1 MPAQRAMWLVFGA
14 GALTVAAALAWM
26 THHTLHLEH
35 AEVEAQR
42 QARFQES
49 VRLVLWR
56 MDSLVT
62 PLIAREA
69 ARPYFQY
76 QPFYPAGRPYADML
90 GRYRPDDVLVP
101 SPLLK
106 LDDPL
111 VKLNY
116 QADSRGRLSSPQAPT
131 EPLRRLAESGYAS
144 GYSIATATQRLAIL
158 SGLLSGRG
166 ASGRAV
172 ESTPRPSE
180 LAEDSAR
187 ENASKAVDELIAGA
201 GRRNAQGAPPRQV
214 DQSASEYGARLQ
226 AAQTAQNRQESLLR
240 DEAKTRSAPAPAL
253 ADRKDSRAPDAP
265 PPDAVKNEKSQRGV
279 DPDPGASGANASEG
293 RGDGQPRDATLT
305 VGGPE
310 TGVLQSAFV
319 ARWLDRGADQ
329 DPELVF
335 EREVEADGVKLRQ
348 GFWLDWPSLRASLL
362 ATSNDRFPN
371 ATLVPMVEGVENAP
385 PEVLGLALAAIPAKF
400 DAGAYSLAA
409 APLWTPTR
417 TALVVTWLAAVGA
430 TIAIG
435 LVLRESND
443 LAERRGRFVTAV
455 THELRTPLTTF
466 VMYSQMLA
474 GGMVKDEETRNSY
487 VRTLQRESQR
497 LAGIVESVLEY
508 ARLGRRRGNSPRSTT
523 TASKLVEIMI
533 PCLASLCRQ
542 SGMELVV
549 ETHGELGF
557 EVCTDPPTLER
568 IVFNLVDNACKYAA
582 DASDKRVHLFA
593 RCEGRD
599 LELIVRDHGPGI
611 ATAER
616 QSLFRPFVRGK
627 AHADGTVPGLGL
639 GLALAQSLA
648 TELGGTLRLSER
660 AAAPGSGA
668 EFVLRLPGGTPS
680 G

>member
-1 MPAQRAMWLVFGA
+1 MPAQRGMWLVFLA

-26 THHTLHLEH
+26 THHTLQLEH

-56 MDSLVT
+56 MDSQVT

-76 QPFYPAGRPYADML
+76 QPFYPAGRPYAEML
-90 GRYRPDDVLVP
+90 GGSRPDDVLVP
-101 SPLLK
+101 SPLLR

-116 QADSRGRLSSPQAPT
+116 QVDARGFVSSPQAPA
-131 EPLRRLAESGYAS
+131 EPLRHFAESGYSTGYAIAS
-144 GYSIATATQRLAIL
+144 AAQRLARL
-158 SGLLSGRG
+158 SGLLAHSEGG
-166 ASGRAV
+166 AVGSAMEPKPRA
-172 ESTPRPSE
+172 SE
-180 LAEDSAR
+180 LAD
-187 ENASKAVDELIAGA
+187 ASEHADTELDKAGVVSGVLS
-201 GRRNAQGAPPRQV
+201 RTRPVPQQQV
-214 DQSASEYGARLQ
+214 EQSANEYGARLQ
-226 AAQTAQNRQESLLR
+226 AAQTAQNRQEAMAR
-240 DEAKTRSAPAPAL
+240 DDATPKAAPTLAKQEKDRSPGAAR
-253 ADRKDSRAPDAP
+253 DSDSRDGQAA
-265 PPDAVKNEKSQRGV
+265 SGV
-279 DPDPGASGANASEG
+279 AEGGERAPGALKLGARLEAE
-293 RGDGQPRDATLT
+293 PT

-310 TGVLQSAFV
+310 AGVSQSAFA
-319 ARWLDRGADQ
+319 ARWLEQGADRE
-329 DPELVF
+329 PNLVF
-335 EREVEADGVKLRQ
+335 EREVEANGVRLRQ
-348 GFWLDWPSLRASLL
+348 GFWLDWPALRASLL
-362 ATSNDRFPN
+362 ATSKDLFPS
-371 ATLVPMVEGVENAP
+371 ADLVPMVGGVENAP

-400 DAGAYSLAA
+400 EAGPYPV
-409 APLWTPTR
+409 APAPIWTPTR
-417 TALVVTWLAAVGA
+417 TALVVTWLAAAGA

-435 LVLRESND
+435 LVLRESNE

-474 GGMVKDEETRNSY
+474 GGMVKDEETKSSY
-487 VRTLQRESQR
+487 VRTLLRESQR

-508 ARLGRRRGNSPRSTT
+508 ARLGRRRGSSPRSTT
-523 TASKLVEIMI
+523 TASKLVEMMT
-533 PCLASLCRQ
+533 PSLASRCQQ

-582 DASDKRVHLFA
+582 EGSDKRVHLFA

-599 LELIVRDHGPGI
+599 LELWVRDHGPGV
-611 ATAER
+611 ASAER
-616 QSLFRPFVRGK
+616 QALFRPFVRGK

-660 AAAPGSGA
+660 AASPGLGA
-668 EFVLRLPGGTPS
+668 EFVLRLPGGAPA